1 MFLIPRQFFHGI
13 SVYLY
18 STFKP
23 CLGGRGGNVMI
34 SGKSKVFFN
43 YCEWILGLKASFI
56 SSGPRQLLCV
66 TAVSLVG
73 LSSFLAA
80 FEFFVVILISF
91 CVYCRLQQ
99 SRVVWTKFFQHRSFV
114 TYERNDLIVTSR
126 DLMVDSDK
134 GPWGCETVGQ
144 ISWPFPP
151 QAEWLWVCSPCRH
164 RGPHP

>member
-1 MFLIPRQFFHGI
+1 MF
-13 SVYLY
+13 
-18 STFKP
+18 
-23 CLGGRGGNVMI
+23 GGRGGNVMI

-73 LSSFLAA
+73 LSAFLAA

-114 TYERNDLIVTSR
+114 TYKRNDLIVTSR

-134 GPWGCETVGQ
+134 GPWRHETVGQ

-151 QAEWLWVCSPCRH
+151 QAEWLWVCSPSHH